1 MANKTINKVTVEEF
15 KKHFYI
21 APISYKS
28 TNGTEYITFITTQEI
43 FSQLFMSIEV
53 PTFDK
58 ILYSTDR
65 SGSKCGMVFKEYHDP
80 NNEFKMIVTIHN
92 KVTNER
98 IALIAA

>member
-1 MANKTINKVTVEEF
+1 MANQTINQVTVEEF
-15 KKHFYI
+15 KKHFCI

-43 FSQLFMSIEV
+43 FSQLFMSTEV
-53 PTFDK
+53 PTFNK

-65 SGSKCGMVFKEYHDP
+65 SGNKCGMCFKEYHNSD
-80 NNEFKMIVTIHN
+80 NGFKMIVAIHN